1 MGQIQASLSLLYED
15 LGHPEAAM
23 ETARAALDT
32 ARRADDPYVWADALL
47 SVAELSLNRADL
59 DQARQALE
67 QVDLLAGREGF
78 QDVIAWARGYGG
90 KLALAAGDTGR
101 AVLSFEQALAAFQA
115 QGQPV
120 GIVWAL
126 RHLARAALV
135 SDDLERA
142 ANLYRSAFEQAM
154 VHVLPEAPLA
164 LLGMA
169 ETAVARGEAETGL
182 VLLSASAAAAERMG
196 LVLHPDE
203 KDAAVKAENMI
214 RWAVDSGRVDELA
227 EQGRGMSLA
236 EAAAY
241 AFGPPSSSSL

>member
-1 MGQIQASLSLLYED
+1 
-15 LGHPEAAM
+15 
-23 ETARAALDT
+23 
-32 ARRADDPYVWADALL
+32 
-47 SVAELSLNRADL
+47 
-59 DQARQALE
+59 
-67 QVDLLAGREGF
+67 
-78 QDVIAWARGYGG
+78 
-90 KLALAAGDTGR
+90 
-101 AVLSFEQALAAFQA
+101 
-115 QGQPV
+115 
-120 GIVWAL
+120 
-126 RHLARAALV
+126 
-135 SDDLERA
+135 
-142 ANLYRSAFEQAM
+142 
-154 VHVLPEAPLA
+154 VLPEAPLA